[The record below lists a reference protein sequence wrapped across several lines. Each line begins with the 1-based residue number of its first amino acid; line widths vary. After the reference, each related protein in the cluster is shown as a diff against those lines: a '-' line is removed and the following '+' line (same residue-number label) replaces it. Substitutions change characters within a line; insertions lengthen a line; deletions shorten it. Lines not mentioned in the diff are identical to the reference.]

1 MTEAT
6 IFIIDDEPGIVSLC
20 TRFLMRAGYEVQGVS
35 EPGEGL
41 ETLKTLQFDLLLV
54 DIRMP
59 GLDGFKV
66 IEIARTYQPE
76 IAVVIMTGFGTLET
90 AIRALRQGADG
101 LILKPFENGDDLV
114 KTVADALKVRREK
127 QEVSRLRAIRP
138 LLSLTESMFSETRTD
153 VLLDLILSAIQSQL
167 NAEHAMIYQREA
179 GDSYL
184 SLLAGIGRSISEEHA
199 RAGGGILARADHWDV
214 PIWINRE
221 GPGESGLAEKSSDG
235 DFKPLLEEKEFSGLI
250 CLPVKR
256 GGGSLVFV
264 AARDADRPGF
274 HLADIE
280 AFGLMARQADIAL
293 ENSRLYE
300 ELRAYVRQV
309 EESQHALIQ
318 AEKMSAV
325 GRLTASI
332 AHEVNNPLQAVQ
344 NCLHLGQRRELSEDQ
359 RAEYLQM
366 AEEEMDRLMGTVQR
380 MLDFYRPGALK
391 RSTIEV
397 TVLIDKVLA
406 LLDKQIQDQDISV
419 LRAYPENPP
428 LVTVVANQLQQ
439 VFFNLLLNAMDAVVR
454 GGTIEINVR
463 VKDDMVVADFRDSGP
478 GVDPNV
484 KNTLFEPF
492 VSSSDDGTGLGLSVS
507 YGILIAHNGNLE
519 LVEDDRTGACF
530 RVTIPLEG
538 TYER

>member
-1 MTEAT
+1 MADAT

-20 TRFLMRAGYEVQGVS
+20 TRFLTRAGYEVQGVS
-35 EPGEGL
+35 DPAAGL
-41 ETLKTLQFDLLLV
+41 ETLNTLQFDLLLV

-66 IEIARTYQPE
+66 IESTRKYQPE

-138 LLSLTESMFSETRTD
+138 LLSLTESLFSETRTE
-153 VLLDLILSAIQSQL
+153 VLLDLILKAILSQL
-167 NAEHAMIYQREA
+167 NAEHAMIYQRAA
-179 GDSYL
+179 GDSFL
-184 SLLAGIGRSISEEHA
+184 SLMDGAGRLIPEEHA

-214 PIWINRE
+214 PIWVNRE
-221 GPGESGLAEKSSDG
+221 GPGESGVGDRSSDG
-235 DFKPLLEEKEFSGLI
+235 DFRPLLEEKEFSSLI
-250 CLPVKR
+250 CLPIKR

-264 AARDADRPGF
+264 AARDAGRPGF
-274 HLADIE
+274 HLADVE

-309 EESQHALIQ
+309 EQSQRALIQ

-344 NCLHLGQRRELSEDQ
+344 NCLHLGQRKELSAEQ
-359 RAEYLQM
+359 RKEYLQM

-391 RSTIEV
+391 RTTVEITNLIER
-397 TVLIDKVLA
+397 VLA
-406 LLDKQIQDQDISV
+406 LLEKQLEDQKIAV
-419 LRAYPENPP
+419 TKTYPKDLP
-428 LVTVVANQLQQ
+428 LVTVVANQIQQ
-439 VFFNLLLNAMDAVVR
+439 VFFNLLLNAMDALGQ
-454 GGTIEINVR
+454 GGTIEITVSVTKN
-463 VKDDMVVADFRDSGP
+463 KVVVDIRDSGP
-478 GVDPNV
+478 GVDPAV
-484 KNTLFEPF
+484 RETIFEPF

-507 YGILIAHNGNLE
+507 YGILTAHNGTLE
-519 LVEDDRTGACF
+519 LVEDDRPGACF
-530 RVTIPLEG
+530 RVTIPWEG
-538 TYER
+538 AI